1 MRRIMILVTALL
13 FIAVAGCA
21 TSNQE
26 VIREAVQEMKKEMER
41 ELQRKMVLERV
52 KEKTRT
58 TPYMMK
64 RDGVKEAVR
73 EAVLEMQDQMEQNFI
88 RKMEVKEKAK
98 VSIST
103 VEVVS
108 ARWDGLVFRSISD
121 MELRF
126 TIRESNGLSVE
137 FDRYDIRVVCKY
149 HSLFNSKEASRIGN
163 FYFENPILVEPSD
176 AKLVKFK
183 TNGWVRKTINSMNEK
198 LSFEEIR
205 LYLVLYG
212 KDANG
217 NKVRV
222 RTESAVL

>member
-1 MRRIMILVTALL
+1 MRKIMILLTALL

-21 TSNQE
+21 TNKE
-26 VIREAVQEMKKEMER
+26 EFIRQAVQEMKKEMER
-41 ELQRKMVLERV
+41 ELARNKVRERIQ
-52 KEKTRT
+52 KKTRT

-64 RDGVKEAVR
+64 RDTVKEAVR
-73 EAVLEMQDQMEQNFI
+73 EAVLEMQDQMEKNFI
-88 RKMEVKEKAK
+88 QKMKAEEKAK

-108 ARWDGLVFRSISD
+108 AKWDGLVFRSISD

-137 FDRYDIRVVCKY
+137 FDKYDIRVVCKY
-149 HSLFNSKEASRIGN
+149 HSLFGSKEASRIGN

-176 AKLVKFK
+176 TTLVKFK
-183 TNGWVRKTINSMNEK
+183 TNGWVRKTINSMNQT
-198 LSFEEIR
+198 LSFEDIR
-205 LYLVLYG
+205 LYLILYG

-217 NKVRV
+217 NKLRI
-222 RTESAVL
+222 RTESATL